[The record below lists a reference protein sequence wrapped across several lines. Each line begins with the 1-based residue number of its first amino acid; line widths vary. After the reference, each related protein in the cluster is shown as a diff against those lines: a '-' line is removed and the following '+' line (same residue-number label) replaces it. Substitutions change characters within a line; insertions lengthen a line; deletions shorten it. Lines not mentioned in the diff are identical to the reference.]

1 MSETTASR
9 TGILTVA
16 KIMIAAAWAD
26 GEISEDEKMCIK
38 DLLFHLPDAGLDAG
52 IQLTAQEWATLDMY
66 LESPVDDGEVVQ
78 LVEQLKSILTE
89 KNDRKMVLDYLR
101 QIVTIDGELTA
112 DELALL
118 DEIENELS
126 GASSTGFMSSLR
138 KLFGGSVDRRSTA
151 VSQTATREQYFED
164 FVQNKVYYELQRNG
178 KGLDIA
184 DKELRRIGLAGG
196 LMARIVY
203 VDRTVTKAETDTMAE
218 VIQNYWGTDA
228 ETAVFIA
235 NVAISSVDTTYDYFR
250 MTREFYEATTLEE
263 RVSFLDV
270 LFNIAASDGQATFDE
285 IEEIRMVSRGLNMP
299 NETFINA
306 KIKIPREKRAA

>member
-16 KIMIAAAWAD
+16 KVMIAAAWAD
-26 GEISEDEKMCIK
+26 GEISEDEKLCIK

-52 IQLTAQEWATLDMY
+52 IQLTAQEWASLDMY
-66 LESPVDDGEVVQ
+66 LEAPVDDSEVMQ
-78 LVEQLKSILTE
+78 LVEQLKGILTN
-89 KNDRKMVLDYLR
+89 KNDRKIVIDYLH
-101 QIVTIDGELTA
+101 QIVTIDGELTP
-112 DELALL
+112 DELAML
-118 DEIENELS
+118 DEIENALTS
-126 GASSTGFMSSLR
+126 SSSTGFMSSLR
-138 KLFGGSVDRRSTA
+138 KLFGGSVERRSTA
-151 VSQTATREQYFED
+151 VSQSATRDQYFED
-164 FVQNKVYYELQRNG
+164 FVHNKVYYELQRNG
-178 KGLDIA
+178 KSLDIA

-203 VDRTVTKAETDTMAE
+203 VDHTVTKAETDTMAE

-235 NVAISSVDTTYDYFR
+235 NVAISSVDTNYDYFR
-250 MTREFYEATTLEE
+250 MTREFYEATTPEE
-263 RVSFLDV
+263 RVAFLDV
-270 LFNIAASDGQATFDE
+270 LFHIAASDGQATFNE
-285 IEEIRMVSRGLNMP
+285 IEEIRLVSRALNLP